1 MWDEPDFDQEEDNSK
16 DKKRWVEETDDEWND
31 HDEDE
36 HDDDGE
42 SDGEAHIYPGDYEQS
57 EAFITEDPEIRGD
70 YDSALVSTEW
80 LHDNLDKVIPIDGS
94 WVMPFSNRDLRD
106 EWLQCHIQLIHAK
119 LRPTSVTPFTSLSNA
134 MYHYDFHHPWH
145 GPTCNLSA
153 AQHAR
158 FLDIE
163 RLRFKHQILPHLL
176 PTTRQF
182 GEAMHKMGIDRDS
195 HIVIYDNS
203 YLFSACRVYWMFKAF
218 GHRNVSIL
226 NGGMPKW
233 RAEGRP
239 VFSGLADLETLPKA
253 KAHYEC
259 QRYVSLIRTHSQIV
273 ENIQLLDHSLKGG
286 EPVDG
291 VEYVLDA
298 RTEDRFRGLVPE
310 PRPGL
315 PGGSIMHSLN
325 TPYEDLIHRDPATDA
340 ITLRPRDE
348 LRAYFK
354 AKGIDLTKP
363 LVTSCGSGVTAAVVY
378 VALRELGAPKV
389 ALYDGS
395 WFDYATQI
403 ISPMDRDVH
412 EHVFEPPTNPLPENA
427 FELPPGLGPRRPRTK
442 DGRS

>member
-1 MWDEPDFDQEEDNSK
+1 MDTPKPAATMWDEPDFDQEEDNSK
-16 DKKRWVEETDDEWND
+16 DQKRWGEDTDDEWND

-42 SDGEAHIYPGDYEQS
+42 SDGEVHIYPGDYEQS

-80 LHDNLDKVIPIDGS
+80 LHGNLDHVIPIDGS

-106 EWLQCHIQLIHAK
+106 EWLQCHI
-119 LRPTSVTPFTSLSNA
+119 
-134 MYHYDFHHPWH
+134 
-145 GPTCNLSA
+145 
-153 AQHAR
+153 QHAR

-195 HIVIYDNS
+195 HVVIYDNS

-239 VFSGLADLETLPKA
+239 VFSGPADLETLPKA

-259 QRYVSLIRTHSQIV
+259 KRYVSLIRTHSQIV

-378 VALRELGAPKV
+378 VALRELRAPKV

-427 FELPPGLGPRRPRTK
+427 FELPPGLRPRRPRTK